1 MKNVK
6 VYACVPHYHG
16 KRFLRAKL
24 PDKIRDWSHGQLK
37 SVAYDG
43 NVDGDGYIKLVSK
56 LERLNEDKAWRWPKK
71 RHYFFSDLHA
81 DAIAFA
87 DSLVASGGV
96 KRTGPGP
103 MDFEL
108 TSAGKHSAFVIGG
121 DCFDKGPSSLEL
133 LKTIHYL
140 IKLDAD
146 VEILAGNHDVR
157 VLLGMM
163 AVDAKKDRFNEHFF
177 IRTGQKIIP
186 LLKEIRQD
194 YVSEKYLKK
203 MPDSKECRKRLF
215 PSDDWFKL
223 FPDIAKDHIRPAQVK
238 RELSRIRKKYD
249 RFEQQCEDHGLNV
262 RDVYAAVEKWKML
275 FMESDGEFAW
285 FYQRMRL
292 GIQSGSF
299 LFIHAG
305 LDNKTAESLYRKGV
319 KYLNHQFRYALKHK
333 PFSFY
338 YGPLCNTIRTKYRDV
353 DHPLT
358 SHGTRYI
365 RRAGISAVIH
375 GHRNLHNGQRI
386 SLRKSVFNFECDA
399 SVDSHTRSKE
409 GLKGYGAGVTIIEPK
424 GHILAISADYPYAKL
439 FKPDMTLNKL
449 KKLKHK
455 QLKHQKHEH
464 RKKAHAA

>member
-6 VYACVPHYHG
+6 VYTCVPHYHG
-16 KRFLRAKL
+16 KRFLKAKL
-24 PDKIRDWSHGQLK
+24 PDKIRDWSHGRLK
-37 SVAYDG
+37 SVTD
-43 NVDGDGYIKLVSK
+43 DGDGYIKLVNMLEK
-56 LERLNEDKAWRWPKK
+56 LNVEKAWRWPKK

-81 DAIAFA
+81 DAFAFA

-96 KRTGPGP
+96 RRYGPGP

-108 TSAGKHSAFVIGG
+108 TSQGKHSTFVIGG

-140 IKLDAD
+140 ISQGAD

-157 VLLGMM
+157 VLLGMT
-163 AVDAKKDRFNEHFF
+163 AVDLKKDRFNEHFF

-194 YVSEKYLKK
+194 YMSDKYLKK
-203 MPDSKECRKRLF
+203 MPGNKECRKRLF
-215 PSDDWFKL
+215 PSEDWFEA

-238 RELSRIRKKYD
+238 RELTRIRKKYD
-249 RFEQQCEDHGLNV
+249 RFEQQCEANGLSLK
-262 RDVYAAVEKWKML
+262 DVYAAVEKWKDL
-275 FMESDGEFAW
+275 FLDKEGEFAW

-292 GIQSGSF
+292 SLKSGSF

-305 LDNKTAESLYRKGV
+305 LDNKTAADLYRKGV
-319 KYLNHQFRYALKHK
+319 KHLNHQFRHALKHK

-338 YGPLCNTIRTKYRDV
+338 YGPLCNSIRTKYRDV

-386 SLRKSVFNFECDA
+386 SLRKSVLNFECDA

-409 GLKGYGAGVTIIEPK
+409 GLKGFGAGVTIIEPK
-424 GHILAISADYPYAKL
+424 GHILAISTDYPYAKL
-439 FKPDMTLNKL
+439 FKPDMTLVKL

-455 QLKHQKHEH
+455 QLKQK
-464 RKKAHAA
+464 RLN